1 MPRPI
6 HHLQDFALRVEP
18 KGTWE
23 DLKLPED
30 TLFAL
35 QAIASVVKERQALF
49 PDWDLGKNDEKG
61 TGITV
66 MFHGDNKP
74 GKIQAAEVLANHLSL
89 ELYNIDLSAIVNKYI
104 GETEK
109 NLSRIF
115 DAAEKGGSILIFD
128 EADALFGKR
137 TEVKDSHDRYAN
149 VEISYLFKRME
160 NLPGLVI
167 LATNDR
173 MDIKK
178 KFRRRIRFQ
187 ASFPLG

>member
-1 MPRPI
+1 MPQPI
-6 HHLQDFALRVEP
+6 LHLQDLVLQMEP

-35 QAIASVVKERQALF
+35 QAIASAVKERQELF

-61 TGITV
+61 SGITV
-66 MFHGDNKP
+66 MFHGDNKT
-74 GKIQAAEVLANHLSL
+74 GKTQAAEVLANHLSL
-89 ELYNIDLSAIVNKYI
+89 ELYKIDLGSIVSKYI
-104 GETEK
+104 GETEN
-109 NLSRIF
+109 NLNRIF
-115 DAAEKGGSILIFD
+115 DAAENKAWILFFD

-149 VEISYLFKRME
+149 VEISYLFKRLE
-160 NLPGLVI
+160 NLRGLVI

-173 MDIKK
+173 KELKK

-187 ASFPLG
+187 ASFID